1 MRSVVN
7 VIVTCTKSKR
17 AAVAPECRLR
27 SIRPGP
33 LRQRAREWMERLRH
47 QTNRICVADLY
58 SGDHWSTVR
67 SLRSSRFDVRVWVC
81 SAGYGLVGVEDQL
94 SAYSATF
101 SKNHPDS
108 VLRDVTDAARD
119 KVAPLWW
126 SALSRWRGP
135 TKKNPRT
142 ITEIAERYPNSPLL
156 IVASETY
163 LYALAPDVR
172 GAVWQFADPEYLAI
186 ISAGTKSLDGLTK
199 HLVPCDARFQSV
211 VSGARL
217 SLNIRLAKKILA
229 EARTL
234 PRLSTIRRRLQR
246 LSETLPEIESHDR
259 TPLSDAQVHRFI
271 RKELRR
277 DPSQCH
283 TPLLRKLR
291 QSGYACEQSRFA
303 TLYREAQE
311 ETNGR

>member
-199 HLVPCDARFQSV
+199 HLVPCDARCVASFRCPPV
-211 VSGARL
+211 RRAGMCD
-217 SLNIRLAKKILA
+217 ILF
-229 EARTL
+229 
-234 PRLSTIRRRLQR
+234 
-246 LSETLPEIESHDR
+246 
-259 TPLSDAQVHRFI
+259 FI
-271 RKELRR
+271 RWKPQYFEY
-277 DPSQCH
+277 SFH
-283 TPLLRKLR
+283 SR
-291 QSGYACEQSRFA
+291 QSGLNNLPLVSDPDQR
-303 TLYREAQE
+303 LE
-311 ETNGR
+311 ELVEEKDKRS